1 MYGIVNKMLRDVWA
15 YYVWT
20 GDVGLFIILGVMGRL
35 TGVSL
40 VGWTN

>member
-1 MYGIVNKMLRDVWA
+1 MLRDVWA
-15 YYVWT
+15 YYVWI